1 MDMTEQE
8 KFNAE
13 VQIRLTKQDAK
24 FELFMQELKQQREDI
39 RRINERIDAA
49 QAKHEVDMRDAL
61 KQIHDTWRQTMIG
74 VGGMI
79 IALGAFLVT
88 VLK

>member
-1 MDMTEQE
+1 MTEQE
-8 KFNAE
+8 KINAE

-24 FELFMQELKQQREDI
+24 FELMLNELKEQREDI
-39 RRINERIDAA
+39 RRLSEKHDADV
-49 QAKHEVDMRDAL
+49 KDLL
-61 KQIHDTWRQTMIG
+61 KQINATWRQTMIG

-79 IALGAFLVT
+79 VVLGVLLIA

>member
-1 MDMTEQE
+1 MTEQE

-24 FELFMQELKQQREDI
+24 FELMLNELKEQREDI
-39 RRINERIDAA
+39 RRLNARMDAA
-49 QAKHEVDMRDAL
+49 QEKHDADVKDLL
-61 KQIHDTWRQTMIG
+61 KQINDTWRQTMIV

-79 IALGAFLVT
+79 VALGALLIA
-88 VLK
+88 VLR